1 MFTFKKLFNIDQNAK
16 TVKGQKRGF
25 MTAVMYLAPYL
36 TAGINVCPMA
46 ALAGCWKG
54 CLTTAGRG
62 GIALAN
68 AVMNPF
74 GIEVPDNAV
83 QRCRIARTLC
93 WAEDRDTFWITLR
106 KEIEAFIKKAE
117 RKGMTPAVRLN
128 GTSDIQ
134 WERFTPYYPGGVAH
148 TIFEMFPDVQ
158 FYDYTKIGK
167 RFYSE
172 LPANYHLTLSY
183 SEASPKYMQMCLDTV
198 RDTGC
203 SIALVVRDK
212 AAKARMIAAG
222 YWMGLEC
229 VDGDVSDLRFLDGDA
244 KAVLL
249 TAKGRARKDDSGFV
263 IDVDD
268 DIGEEPKSF
277 GAALASGRPVILRRK

>member
-16 TVKGQKRGF
+16 TIKGQKRGF
-25 MTAVMYLAPYL
+25 MTAVMYLAPFK

-46 ALAGCWKG
+46 ELAGCWRG

-68 AVMNPF
+68 AVMSPF

-83 QRCRIARTLC
+83 QRCRIARTHL
-93 WAEDRDTFWITLR
+93 WANERDTFWITLH
-106 KEIEAFIKKAE
+106 KEITAFVKKAE
-117 RKGMTPAVRLN
+117 RKGMIPAVRLN

-134 WERFTPYYPGGVAH
+134 WEKFTPYYPGGFAH

-172 LPANYHLTLSY
+172 LPENYHLTLSY
-183 SEASPKYMQMCLDTV
+183 SAASPRYLEMCLQTV

-203 SIALVVRDK
+203 NIAIVVRDK
-212 AAKARMIAAG
+212 SAKARMIAAK
-222 YWMGLEC
+222 YWMTLDSI
-229 VDGDVSDLRFLDGDA
+229 DGDESDLRFLDGKS

-263 IDVDD
+263 MDVDAD
-268 DIGEEPKSF
+268 
-277 GAALASGRPVILRRK
+277 LAVAS